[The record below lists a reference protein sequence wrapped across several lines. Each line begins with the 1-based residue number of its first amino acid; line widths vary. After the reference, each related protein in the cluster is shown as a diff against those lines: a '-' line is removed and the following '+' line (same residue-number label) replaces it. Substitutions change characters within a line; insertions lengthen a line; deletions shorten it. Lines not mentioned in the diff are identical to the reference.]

1 MSETAADVA
10 ADRCGSGPEDIEEL
24 RRRHAELELLYETI
38 RDLSSTLSVRGV
50 LERLLMRALAHLDA
64 EIGSILILGPDGRLR
79 ITASHGLPPWVIEET
94 RVAPGEGISGLV
106 AEHGEPLLV
115 RDIERDERF
124 RRLNHE
130 RYYTSSFISAP
141 LRHLGAVRGVINVNN
156 KRSRVP
162 FEPADLRL
170 LEALAGHASA
180 ALANAHQYETVLDRA
195 QRDSL
200 TGLTN
205 HGHFWGTLEVEFRRA
220 KRYGHPLSLALFD
233 VDHFKAFNDRFGH
246 PAGDDALRAVARE
259 LERHSR
265 AHDLPARYGGEEFAV
280 LLPETPLDGARIFAE
295 KIREVIG
302 TVRVG
307 PEDAPPITVSAGV
320 AQAGEGVETPHALV
334 ELADARL
341 YAAKAGGRD
350 RVCADD

>member
-1 MSETAADVA
+1 MSEGIAGAGAAGREIA
-10 ADRCGSGPEDIEEL
+10 PESVEEL

-79 ITASHGLPPWVIEET
+79 ITTSHGLPPWVIEET
-94 RVAPGEGISGLV
+94 RIAPGDGISGVV
-106 AEHGEPLLV
+106 AENGEPLLV
-115 RDIERDERF
+115 RDVERDPRF

-156 KRSRVP
+156 KRSRIP
-162 FEPADLRL
+162 FEPPDLRL

-180 ALANAHQYETVLDRA
+180 ALANAHQYETVLERA

-205 HGHFWGTLEVEFRRA
+205 HGHFWATLEVEFRRA
-220 KRYGHPLSLALFD
+220 QRHVHPLSLVLFD
-233 VDHFKAFNDRFGH
+233 VDHFKSFNDRFGH
-246 PAGDDALRAVARE
+246 TAGDDALRAVARE

-280 LLPETPLDGARIFAE
+280 LLPETTLPGARIFAE
-295 KIREVIG
+295 KIREVIQ

-320 AQAGEGVETPHALV
+320 AEAGDGVGTAHALV

-341 YAAKAGGRD
+341 YEAKAGGRD
-350 RVCADD
+350 RVCAG